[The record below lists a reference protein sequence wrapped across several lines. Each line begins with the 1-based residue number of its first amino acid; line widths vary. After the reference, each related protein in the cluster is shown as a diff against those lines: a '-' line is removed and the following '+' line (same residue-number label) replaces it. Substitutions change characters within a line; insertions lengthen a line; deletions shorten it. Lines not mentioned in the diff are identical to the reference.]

1 LSHSHTHVHLVY
13 SNSRASQ
20 SFFKTEETTSV
31 RDMLETLLNTAH
43 STQMRQ
49 YIKVSMQEVLIG
61 RSGVMDFTELAKKV
75 MKKGLGKGSAG
86 GVKAEGKLE
95 NFTQS

>member
-1 LSHSHTHVHLVY
+1 
-13 SNSRASQ
+13 
-20 SFFKTEETTSV
+20 
-31 RDMLETLLNTAH
+31 MLETLLNTAH

-95 NFTQS
+95 SLPRVRCQANEAARSNRGAERCLVRGLIRKSARCT